1 VAFSD
6 QHGNPFEFLIHQI
19 NNCSPKEF
27 LYAFTFSKDG
37 NCKQCLCINSANCF
51 KMRKD
56 DLNDLFK
63 ANSIMTKNGDLPKET
78 FLHPESDKDYYKR
91 SSAGDILGKSR
102 KNLSFVVPFDKIDE
116 RLKDVFWQKAPINA
130 AQSKVI

>member
-1 VAFSD
+1 
-6 QHGNPFEFLIHQI
+6 
-19 NNCSPKEF
+19 
-27 LYAFTFSKDG
+27 
-37 NCKQCLCINSANCF
+37 
-51 KMRKD
+51 
-56 DLNDLFK
+56 
-63 ANSIMTKNGDLPKET
+63 MTKNGDLPKET